1 MNWVIENEDRKTAL
15 FDNKKRA
22 IEREMKAAYGPGTPG
37 AALARILPVLIDKL
51 IPQGKVP
58 QVA

>member
-1 MNWVIENEDRKTAL
+1 VIENEDRKTAL

-22 IEREMKAAYGPGTPG
+22 IEREVKAAYGPGTPG

>member
-1 MNWVIENEDRKTAL
+1 MIENEDRKTAL
-15 FDNKKRA
+15 FDNK
-22 IEREMKAAYGPGTPG
+22 REMKAAYGPGTPG